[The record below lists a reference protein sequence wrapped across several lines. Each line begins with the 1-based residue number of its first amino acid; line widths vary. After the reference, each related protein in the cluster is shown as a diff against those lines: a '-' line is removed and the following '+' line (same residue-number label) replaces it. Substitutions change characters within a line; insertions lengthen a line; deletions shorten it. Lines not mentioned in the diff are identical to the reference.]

1 MEIKQ
6 LRAFLAVANAKSFLA
21 AAETMYITRQAVSKT
36 VTQLEEELGVKLF
49 VRGQSGAE
57 LTPAGA
63 YFYPQA
69 RTLVADFD
77 RLQRE
82 MTQLEQ
88 STRPKLRICMAV
100 GVNTIF
106 TGRILRYA
114 TEHAAEME
122 LQLTSCRDAD
132 CDYVLSNYRADMVLS
147 FSPLNAKNTVTSVI
161 LESPI
166 VFLVNNTNPL
176 SRENVVEL
184 SWRHR
189 VANFLLYTGGRDH
202 CLWWPVIPRQGDTC
216 CNDLDYLY
224 QLLREDR
231 GILPLPR
238 DMLPEDLSYAMVM
251 QGRPSVE
258 PCRIYC
264 STLRP
269 SFYDP
274 ATYKLLE
281 RVSNEVLPGKTAE
294 VSIAKGRLLLIK
306 DY

>member
-6 LRAFLAVANAKSFLA
+6 LRAFLAVANARSFLG

-82 MTQLEQ
+82 MTQLENA
-88 STRPKLRICMAV
+88 TRPKLRICMAV
-100 GVNTIF
+100 GVNTMF
-106 TGRILRYA
+106 TRRLLDYA
-114 TEHAAEME
+114 VAHASEME
-122 LQLTSCRDAD
+122 LQLTSCQDSD
-132 CDYVLSNYRADMVLS
+132 CDFILGNYRADVVLS
-147 FSPLNAKNTVTSVI
+147 FTPQNSKNTTTSMVM
-161 LESPI
+161 ESPI
-166 VFLVNNTNPL
+166 VFLVNSTNPL

-216 CNDLDYLY
+216 CSDIDYLY

-231 GILPLPR
+231 GILPMPR
-238 DMLPEDLSYAMVM
+238 AMLPGELNYAMVLK
-251 QGRPSVE
+251 GRPEVE
-258 PCRIYC
+258 PCRVYC
-264 STLRP
+264 SMLRP

-274 ATYKLLE
+274 ATYKILE
-281 RVSNEVLPGKTAE
+281 RVYNEVIHPE
-294 VSIAKGRLLLIK
+294 ER
-306 DY
+306 D

>member
-6 LRAFLAVANAKSFLA
+6 LRAFLAVASARSFLG

-77 RLQRE
+77 RLQRD
-82 MTQLEQ
+82 MTQFEH
-88 STRPKLRICMAV
+88 SSRPKVRVCMAV
-100 GVNTIF
+100 GVNMI
-106 TGRILRYA
+106 YA
-114 TEHAAEME
+114 RRLLDYAVDHASEME
-122 LQLTSCRDAD
+122 IQLSSCMDSD
-132 CDYVLSNYRADMVLS
+132 CDFVLSNYRADMVLS
-147 FSPLNAKNTVTSVI
+147 FTPLNGKTTTTSVI

-166 VFLVNNTNPL
+166 DFLVNNTNPL
-176 SRENVVEL
+176 SRESVVEL

-231 GILPLPR
+231 GILPIPR
-238 DMLPEDLSYAMVM
+238 DMLPGELGYAMVM
-251 QGRPSVE
+251 KGKPAVE
-258 PCRIYC
+258 PCRVYC
-264 STLRP
+264 SVLRP
-269 SFYDP
+269 SFYDT
-274 ATYKLLE
+274 ATYKLIE
-281 RVSNEVLPGKTAE
+281 RIYSEVLLPEEHETRE
-294 VSIAKGRLLLIK
+294 
-306 DY
+306 